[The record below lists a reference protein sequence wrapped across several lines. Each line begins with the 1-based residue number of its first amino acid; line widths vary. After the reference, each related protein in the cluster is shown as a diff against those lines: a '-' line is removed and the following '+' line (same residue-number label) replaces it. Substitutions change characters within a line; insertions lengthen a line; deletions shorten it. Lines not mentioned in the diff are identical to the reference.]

1 MHIIQLTKTEAH
13 QLLTQ
18 LQDAKEHGPSG
29 LWSLRVAQEGDSVKF
44 KINEFTWSPP
54 MGELD
59 PMCEEA
65 LRRRELAK

>member
-1 MHIIQLTKTEAH
+1 MHIIQLSKEEVT
-13 QLLTQ
+13 QLLSE
-18 LQDAKEHGPSG
+18 LENARDRGPSG

-54 MGELD
+54 LGQLD

-65 LRRRELAK
+65 HRRREMSK